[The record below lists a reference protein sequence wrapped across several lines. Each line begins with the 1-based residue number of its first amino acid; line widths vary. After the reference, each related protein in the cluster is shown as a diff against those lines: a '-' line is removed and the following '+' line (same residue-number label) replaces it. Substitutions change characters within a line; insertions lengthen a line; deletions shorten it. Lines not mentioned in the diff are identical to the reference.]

1 MGDDPAQA
9 GGLGAADDVVA
20 DGARG
25 LDPLPP
31 GRAAGRASGGVGTG
45 VGRDSG
51 AGPPADDPSGW
62 RLTAG
67 VSQRLIG
74 PRANLVVP

>member
-1 MGDDPAQA
+1 MGDDRAQA
-9 GGLGAADDVVA
+9 GGLGAADDVGA
-20 DGARG
+20 DGARE

-31 GRAAGRASGGVGTG
+31 ERAARSASGGVGTG
-45 VGRDSG
+45 FGRDSG

-62 RLTAG
+62 RLNVG
-67 VSQRLIG
+67 VSRRLIG